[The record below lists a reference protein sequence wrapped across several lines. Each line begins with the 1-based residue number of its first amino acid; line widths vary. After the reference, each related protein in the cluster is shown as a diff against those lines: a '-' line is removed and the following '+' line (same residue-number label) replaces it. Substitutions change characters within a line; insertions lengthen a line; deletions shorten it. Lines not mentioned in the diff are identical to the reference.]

1 MGAGSVLTMS
11 VLEANSSSQP
21 STESGPPVE
30 NTTNDEPALITN
42 MDAIELSFRQL
53 AGVINVNSGSQSAS
67 NTAEAGATV
76 VVVAMAVVVV
86 VSTAAV
92 VVAATVVVVFGA
104 SAGTEVSAAPSPAA
118 EHAVMTIV
126 VPRANTRER
135 AISRCSFR
143 VRGLRWENTRL
154 PEHSGVG
161 VPAP

>member
-30 NTTNDEPALITN
+30 NTTNDEPALIT
-42 MDAIELSFRQL
+42 
-53 AGVINVNSGSQSAS
+53 